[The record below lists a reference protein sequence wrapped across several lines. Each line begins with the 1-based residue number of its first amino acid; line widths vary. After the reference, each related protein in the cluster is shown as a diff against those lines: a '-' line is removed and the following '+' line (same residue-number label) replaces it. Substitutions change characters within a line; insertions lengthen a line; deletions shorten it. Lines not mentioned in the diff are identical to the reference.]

1 MENSSRNFLRDTF
14 TKISNTARAT
24 VNNAAA
30 NTNAF
35 RNSPRKDNLLLII
48 YYLVFSYLF

>member
-14 TKISNTARAT
+14 TKISNTARTT
-24 VNNAAA
+24 VNNIAA

-35 RNSPRKDNLLLII
+35 RNSPRKII
-48 YYLVFSYLF
+48 YY